1 MKKYFAIAAAVCAAL
16 VTMSCQKNDDG
27 KGDEAKV
34 SKRVATFSLVGDGW
48 ADVYQFTYD
57 NDKVVKVFREEGKEW
72 SLTYSDKNV
81 KIVGKDVNY
90 DCALNDMGFVSTLT
104 DEWGDTFAFTYD
116 KEGRITKIDKCVKNI
131 TTVTIED
138 GCIVTWTRIKDGETQ
153 TKNHKYI
160 STKNVGDIHNIYPE
174 VYPIA
179 GRWMMET
186 GLFGHGTAYLCGE
199 NQWAHSDAKGV
210 LTYDT
215 DADGFVTAEH
225 KDYPDWPE
233 EFAYTWEVVK

>member
-116 KEGRITKIDKCVKNI
+116 KEGRITKPVVCW
-131 TTVTIED
+131 
-138 GCIVTWTRIKDGETQ
+138 CIGTCATMF
-153 TKNHKYI
+153 
-160 STKNVGDIHNIYPE
+160 SSE
-174 VYPIA
+174 VQPGQIPPGQGGQEEA
-179 GRWMMET
+179 FELG
-186 GLFGHGTAYLCGE
+186 G
-199 NQWAHSDAKGV
+199 GV
-210 LTYDT
+210 
-215 DADGFVTAEH
+215 
-225 KDYPDWPE
+225 
-233 EFAYTWEVVK
+233 